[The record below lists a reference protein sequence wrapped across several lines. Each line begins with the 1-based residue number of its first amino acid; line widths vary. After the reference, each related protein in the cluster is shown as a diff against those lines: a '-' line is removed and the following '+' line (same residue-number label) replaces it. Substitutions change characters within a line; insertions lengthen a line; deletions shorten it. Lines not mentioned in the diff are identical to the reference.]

1 MNGRLLIGRPLLVR
15 LVDEQTSKEEL
26 MGEEDEWD
34 QKEEE
39 QTSSLVQKRREQ
51 ESAQAATAPGRLSSK
66 AEQIAKIKA
75 KLAAMA
81 NEDQSAAQAA
91 KSIGGERYKPY

>member
-1 MNGRLLIGRPLLVR
+1 MR

-34 QKEEE
+34 RQEEE
-39 QTSSLVQKRREQ
+39 QQSSIVQKRRQQ
-51 ESAQAATAPGRLSSK
+51 EADLAARAPGKLSSK

-75 KLAAMA
+75 KLAAMDS
-81 NEDQSAAQAA
+81 EDQTAAQAA
-91 KSIGGERYKPY
+91 KSVGADRYTPY